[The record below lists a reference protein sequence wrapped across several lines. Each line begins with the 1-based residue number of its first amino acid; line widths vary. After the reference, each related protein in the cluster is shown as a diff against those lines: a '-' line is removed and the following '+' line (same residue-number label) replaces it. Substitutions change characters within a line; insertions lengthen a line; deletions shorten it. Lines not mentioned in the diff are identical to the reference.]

1 MPSRRRLSDP
11 IPERYHDSGR
21 LALSRYHVALMQGLL
36 DRPGGAAL
44 GVRDFILA
52 AWPYGQRICPP
63 GQALFTTLR
72 VFIPAL
78 PTSWVS
84 RRKVG
89 RHTRYELQP
98 RGRAVLAGEVE
109 ANLTRWKR
117 YVPGEWRTR

>member
-1 MPSRRRLSDP
+1 VSDI

-36 DRPGGAAL
+36 DRPGAAAL
-44 GVRDFILA
+44 GVRDLVLA
-52 AWPYGQRICPP
+52 AWPYGQRIYPP
-63 GQALFTTLR
+63 GKGLFTALR
-72 VFIPAL
+72 AYIHSL

-84 RRKVG
+84 RRKEG

-98 RGRAVLAGEVE
+98 RGRAVLAGEVD

-117 YVPGEWRTR
+117 YVPGQWQTR